1 MTSILQ
7 DDSIKSSLLQGTSM
21 HRTNK
26 DIAEYCFKNSL
37 PADNPESNKL
47 PLDKQQ
53 ELDQA
58 YARFKQAFISG
69 SSKAERYARQE
80 KNSLMLRLKEQG
92 YGSCIAIKGIDY
104 KGKSWYLTIDDVLSS
119 YRLGS

>member
-7 DDSIKSSLLQGTSM
+7 GVSM

-26 DIAEYCFKNSL
+26 DIAEYCFNNSL
-37 PADNPESNKL
+37 PK
-47 PLDKQQ
+47 DKQQ
-53 ELDQA
+53 ELDMA
-58 YARFKQAFISG
+58 YSLFKQAFISG

-104 KGKSWYLTIDDVLSS
+104 KGKGWYLTIDDVISS
-119 YRLGS
+119 YKLGS